1 MQVQDLLTNHRPG
14 DDTAG
19 AGNDFSGL
27 PVEHHPGGLDVGS
40 SDGVAAADGAQ
51 LGEGRDQ

>member
-1 MQVQDLLTNHRPG
+1 VQVQDLLTNHRPG

-27 PVEHHPGGLDVGS
+27 PVQNHLGGLDVGS